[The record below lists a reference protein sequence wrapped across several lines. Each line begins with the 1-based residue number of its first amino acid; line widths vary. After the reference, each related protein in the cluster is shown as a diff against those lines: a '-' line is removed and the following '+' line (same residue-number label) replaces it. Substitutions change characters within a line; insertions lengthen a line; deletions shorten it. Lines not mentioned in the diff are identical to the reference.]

1 MEILDHLKEEI
12 YATLE
17 QSILLT
23 DRMRTA
29 IREVVYHM
37 KTPERVRHVLSLLL
51 REKDYIIK
59 YLQQVIHID
68 TTGLTVYKLR
78 EQMQRSYIQ
87 SLQADEAKSAQAE
100 RSEAEVTVS
109 KIHS

>member
-1 MEILDHLKEEI
+1 MEILECLKEEI
-12 YATLE
+12 YGTLE

-23 DRMRTA
+23 ERMRLA

-37 KTPERVRHVLSLLL
+37 KSPEHVRHVLTLLL
-51 REKDYIIK
+51 REKEYIVK
-59 YLQQVIHID
+59 YLQQLITLD

-87 SLQADEAKSAQAE
+87 SLQANEAQEAVAE
-100 RSEAEVTVS
+100 RGAAEETVS
-109 KIHS
+109 KLN